1 MLLLVPV
8 AYAVCV
14 SYVLDVDLLVPT
26 TLDVAVSKVV
36 VVLTVVAYAVSNV
49 LVVVLLVPVAIAVS

>member
-1 MLLLVPV
+1 MLVVLLLVPV

-49 LVVVLLVPVAIAVS
+49 LVVA